1 MNAAANQKPRILVTG
16 ATGHQ
21 GGAVTCHLLG
31 RGYPVRAL
39 TRDPDKPAARELAR
53 QGVEVVQGNLN
64 DADAL
69 AAALRDVQGVFSVQ
83 DFWEAGFDGE
93 VQQGRQLADLAQAA
107 GVEHFVYSSVGSAQ
121 HDTGIPHFDSKWQVE
136 QHLRSL
142 DLPYTILRPVFFMD
156 NWEMPMLRDM
166 ILGGQLMQ
174 PLSPDTKLQQIAVD
188 DIGIFAAMAFDNR
201 DAWLDR
207 EVDIAGDEPTME
219 QTVATFG
226 NVIGRPVAYQ
236 QVPWDAFEQQM
247 GPEYTVM
254 YRWFE
259 EVGYRADIP
268 ALRREHPDLKTLE
281 QYLRERQWQRAA
293 A

>member
-21 GGAVTCHLLG
+21 GGAVTFHLLG